1 MTFDNTWESALSQ
14 QACKICLLHGSSHLS
29 HQVTPFQKIGE
40 VNILGQGIQGLFC
53 GPTSPPPLVG
63 LNCLKKL
70 EVMKTSNYL
79 QLKADF
85 PHFTTKENIQ
95 WELWWFYD
103 IDPPSSQLHIQYEM
117 DFHRI
122 VLLSY
127 LEASY

>member
-1 MTFDNTWESALSQ
+1 M
-14 QACKICLLHGSSHLS
+14 
-29 HQVTPFQKIGE
+29 
-40 VNILGQGIQGLFC
+40 GQGLLC
-53 GPTSPPPLVG
+53 ALHSLVVG
-63 LNCLKKL
+63 LDCLKKL
-70 EVMKTSNYL
+70 EVMKTSNYS